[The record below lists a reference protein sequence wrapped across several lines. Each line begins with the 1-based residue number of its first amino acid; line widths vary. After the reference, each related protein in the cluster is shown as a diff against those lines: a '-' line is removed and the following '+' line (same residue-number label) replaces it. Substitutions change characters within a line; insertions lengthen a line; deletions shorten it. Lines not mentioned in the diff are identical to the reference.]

1 MNEQED
7 PGNIPDVLSEDLMNA
22 SNDFVSASLQQG
34 IWKNRS
40 TSSWKCNYAVDVIPC
55 MHVINTQSHCKM
67 KVGFRRKLQ

>member
-34 IWKNRS
+34 I
-40 TSSWKCNYAVDVIPC
+40 
-55 MHVINTQSHCKM
+55 
-67 KVGFRRKLQ
+67 